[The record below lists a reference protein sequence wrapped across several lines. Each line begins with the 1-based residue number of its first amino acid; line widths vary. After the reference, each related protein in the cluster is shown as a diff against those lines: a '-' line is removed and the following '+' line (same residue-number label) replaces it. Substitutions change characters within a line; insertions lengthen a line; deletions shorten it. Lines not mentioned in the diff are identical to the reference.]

1 MISLNRRLSL
11 PFSVRLSFPVAL
23 SLLAAVAVQPLATAP
38 AHAAPPGA
46 VPGAVT
52 AQAAPEQPS
61 AEEPPLTGPRPAYSQ
76 DFSDSGLPAGFTAV
90 EGEWKVQD
98 GRLYG
103 TSTGSGQISRAT
115 FGPHLSNFRLEATVR
130 FESVL
135 NAARWSALALDIQ
148 PDGAVPYW
156 LATMRSGST
165 ATNGL
170 EFAERTAANGWNVT
184 DTGSAPADAGTGQDV
199 RVAVEVHGRKAAW
212 YFNGQKMMET
222 NRLIRS
228 DTGVLGLVANGATVS
243 YDDIEVTELPDTESL
258 LVRRGEQ
265 PAVIAHRGL
274 SSVIPENTLQA
285 LLSGGRSGADW
296 IEMDVNTTKDGV
308 PVVIHD
314 NTVDRVTAGTGDVSV
329 LTAEYIAGLEAG
341 SWFAPAYS
349 GAKVPT
355 LAEFL
360 DQTETEGT
368 GLLLEVKGPE
378 TREEVQRTIDL
389 IRDRGMFNQTILQS
403 FDTNVLQYAREYAP
417 TLRLGL
423 LRGALDADV
432 VATAKQFGAVTY
444 NPSWNALAARP
455 GAIKE
460 LHDAGIAVMPYTVDS
475 PRQWKAMTDA
485 GVDGIITNRA
495 GALVGFQS
503 ALPSAP
509 PSPAPA
515 LTFLGK
521 LDGATLTRGD
531 TAVPALAAT
540 NADTIVMTLD
550 GAPAAEGEAVDVNTL
565 TPGEHTFAAKATGP
579 GGETTASAT
588 FTVRASAAGLLAL
601 VVAPDVDAKV
611 RDKVLKYIDAERW
624 EDAAAAAEAA
634 AGKGLPAERAALIAA
649 DARALAG

>member
-1 MISLNRRLSL
+1 MPL
-11 PFSVRLSFPVAL
+11 AL
-23 SLLAAVAVQPLATAP
+23 SLLAAVAVQPLAAAP
-38 AHAAPPGA
+38 SHAAASHAAPPGA
-46 VPGAVT
+46 VPAALS
-52 AQAAPEQPS
+52 AQAPAEQP
-61 AEEPPLTGPRPAYSQ
+61 AGEEPPLTEPRPAYSQ
-76 DFSDSGLPAGFTAV
+76 DFSGSGLPEGFTAV

-98 GRLYG
+98 GRLFG

-115 FGPHLSNFRLEATVR
+115 FGPHLANYRFEATVR
-130 FESVL
+130 FENVL

-148 PDGAVPYW
+148 PNGAVPFW

-184 DTGSAPADAGTGQDV
+184 DTASAPTDAGTGQDV

-222 NRLIRS
+222 NRLVRS
-228 DTGVLGLVANGATVS
+228 DAGILGLVANGATVS

-258 LVRRGEQ
+258 LVQPGEQ

-296 IEMDVNTTKDGV
+296 IEMDVNTSKDGV

-329 LTAEYIAGLEAG
+329 LTADYIAGLEAG

-360 DQTETEGT
+360 DQTDAEGT

-389 IRDRGMFNQTILQS
+389 VRDRGMFNQTILQS

-432 VATAKQFGAVTY
+432 VAVAKQFGAVTY

-475 PRQWKAMTDA
+475 PRQWQAMTDA

-509 PSPAPA
+509 PAPAPSVA
-515 LTFLGK
+515 FRGK

-531 TAVPALAAT
+531 TAVPATGAT
-540 NADTIVMTLD
+540 NADAVAITLD
-550 GAPAAEGEAVDVNTL
+550 GAPVAEGEAVDVDTL
-565 TPGEHTFAAKATGP
+565 APGDHTFSARATGP
-579 GGETTASAT
+579 GGEATASAT
-588 FTVRASAAGLLAL
+588 FTVKASKAGLLAL

-634 AGKGLPAERAALIAA
+634 AGKGIPAERAALIAS

>member
-1 MISLNRRLSL
+1 MISLSRRLSL
-11 PFSVRLSFPVAL
+11 PLTLPLAV
-23 SLLAAVAVQPLATAP
+23 SLLAAVAVPS
-38 AHAAPPGA
+38 HAAPSHAAPSGA
-46 VPGAVT
+46 VPGALS
-52 AQAAPEQPS
+52 AQAPVEQPS
-61 AEEPPLTGPRPAYSQ
+61 GEVPLTEPRPAYSQ
-76 DFSDSGLPAGFTAV
+76 DFSGAGLPAGFTAV

-130 FESVL
+130 FENVL

-148 PDGAVPYW
+148 PGGGVPYW

-184 DTGSAPADAGTGQDV
+184 DTASAPTNAGTGQDV

-222 NRLIRS
+222 NRLVRS
-228 DTGVLGLVANGATVS
+228 DTGILGLVANGATVS

-258 LVRRGEQ
+258 LVRPGEQ

-296 IEMDVNTTKDGV
+296 IEMDVNTTKDGI

-329 LTAEYIAGLEAG
+329 LTADYIAGLETG

-389 IRDRGMFNQTILQS
+389 IRDRGMFSQTILQS
-403 FDTNVLQYAREYAP
+403 FDTNVLQYARDYAP

-432 VATAKQFGAVTY
+432 VAAAKQVGAVTY

-475 PRQWKAMTDA
+475 PRQWQAMTDA

-531 TAVPALAAT
+531 TAVPATAAT
-540 NADTIVMTLD
+540 NAETIVITLD
-550 GAPAAEGEAVDVNTL
+550 GAPAEEGEAVDVNSLTL
-565 TPGEHTFAAKATGP
+565 GEHTFTAKATGP
-579 GGETTASAT
+579 GGETTVSAT

-634 AGKGLPAERAALIAA
+634 AGKGLPAERAALIAS